1 MTLGV
6 GTGCRGRVITLFSL
20 INTGSYNQNGV
31 NTHSV
36 GVGIR
41 V

>member
-1 MTLGV
+1 MGV
-6 GTGCRGRVITLFSL
+6 EFSL
-20 INTGSYNQNGV
+20 MNTGSYNLNGV